1 MGMRIRQIA
10 DKLKGG
16 IAVIAIQKPE
26 GRDLGFGGAGT
37 LNRARLYLSIS
48 PGTLLI
54 KKGKIWT
61 NPFENPNGHHCHFTL
76 AAGCEFKFNMK
87 PPHDGGV
94 GWHLA

>member
-1 MGMRIRQIA
+1 MKKRFVMAIIRWILEKYM
-10 DKLKGG
+10 DELRGELKTQGKH
-16 IAVIAIQKPE
+16 IH
-26 GRDLGFGGAGT
+26 
-37 LNRARLYLSIS
+37 LS
-48 PGTLLI
+48 P